1 MRAQSFRATFI
12 LGIDG
17 LQRTLDGPAGAA
29 SADHY
34 PPYDLE
40 RIQGIEG
47 RGGSLRLIFAV
58 AGFAPAQLEISVAGD
73 QLSISGE
80 QISDA
85 DPQRYLH
92 RGIASRRFRRFF
104 LLAEHVGVERAT
116 LVNGLLSIDFSK
128 RGQDR
133 DSRTIEI
140 GGRDT

>member
-1 MRAQSFRATFI
+1 MRTESLRATFI

-17 LQRTLDGPAGAA
+17 LQRTLDAPPGGA
-29 SADHY
+29 SVDNY
-34 PPYDLE
+34 PPYNLE
-40 RIQGIEG
+40 RIPETKDLGGI
-47 RGGSLRLIFAV
+47 LRLIFAV
-58 AGFAPAQLEISVAGD
+58 AGFAPEQLEISLAGD

-116 LVNGLLSIDFSK
+116 LANGLLSIDFSK

-140 GGRDT
+140 GVRDS